1 MENNKKE
8 IFVER
13 ETFEKN
19 GKAYFSYFIKGKIRG
34 KEVKIAIVPP
44 DRGGYTVLDIVFGEK
59 MAAELVIKPFEI
71 KDDATGKV
79 ISGNTYAVISAD
91 ENGEIYEC
99 AVKPFRSSDK
109 SLLNMLVNI
118 A

>member
-13 ETFEKN
+13 ETFEFN

-44 DRGGYTVLDIVFGEK
+44 DRGGYTVLDIVFGEENRV
-59 MAAELVIKPFEI
+59 ALVAKPYEI
-71 KDDATGKV
+71 KDETTGRV
-79 ISGNTYAVISAD
+79 VSGNTYAVRSWD
-91 ENGEIYEC
+91 EDGEVYEC
-99 AVKPFRSSDK
+99 TVKPAKPSDK
-109 SLLNMLVNI
+109 SLLNMLVKR